1 MRVVVAQVAVLVLA
15 GAVLSGV
22 VLDRMVLDD
31 ERQGITEAQHDRLVR
46 ACNQADDYT
55 DPAGCTR
62 FVAELVARAETQGMG
77 YTKLAA
83 EFEESMSSTNG
94 GAPCIAD
101 DTLPDGSVS
110 LEPC

>member
-1 MRVVVAQVAVLVLA
+1 MAVLVLA

-46 ACNQADDYT
+46 ACNQAEDYT

-110 LEPC
+110 MEPC

>member
-101 DTLPDGSVS
+101 DTLPDGTVS
-110 LEPC
+110 MEPC